1 MSYKKYLPNKTL
13 KSIQNRFLFPS
24 FPIKMFGEERTYH
37 STTFIYCTRQYF
49 SIPPKTIHSFP
60 WATQKP
66 SCHPRKP
73 SPVPSARHDAH
84 FTQRRS
90 ICSAWSID
98 HHICS
103 VLTHSTHS
111 YSQKTNGMCKDKI
124 GTRAL

>member
-1 MSYKKYLPNKTL
+1 MSNKKYLPNKTL

-24 FPIKMFGEERTYH
+24 FCPRNPINMFGEERTYY

-73 SPVPSARHDAH
+73 SPVPSARHCAI
-84 FTQRRS
+84 RRTLYTAS
-90 ICSAWSID
+90 FY
-98 HHICS
+98 
-103 VLTHSTHS
+103 LFRMEYRPS
-111 YSQKTNGMCKDKI
+111 YLFCPYTFHTFIQSKNK
-124 GTRAL
+124 RYV